1 MQDPGPFMN
10 GFQSSCDILN
20 IPTAPSLPSPF
31 PSVTRGSINLA
42 HSSSVFPKHVPLHLL
57 EKMTN
62 GFSKDRELGA
72 GAFGTVYKGVHKNG
86 ETIAVKLLH
95 SMPGRD
101 NENFEK
107 EFRNLT
113 SLLHKNIVRLVGF
126 CHETQKECVLHNE
139 KMIFA
144 ERTHMALCFE
154 YMQNGDLGR
163 YLSDEYSGHDWPTR
177 YAIIKG
183 ICEGLK
189 YLHEDLKPPIYH
201 LDLKPANILL
211 DDKMVPKLADFGLS
225 KLFGQEQTRVTESRT
240 GTL

>member
-1 MQDPGPFMN
+1 
-10 GFQSSCDILN
+10 
-20 IPTAPSLPSPF
+20 
-31 PSVTRGSINLA
+31 
-42 HSSSVFPKHVPLHLL
+42 
-57 EKMTN
+57 
-62 GFSKDRELGA
+62 
-72 GAFGTVYKGVHKNG
+72 
-86 ETIAVKLLH
+86 
-95 SMPGRD
+95 MPGRD

-240 GTL
+240 GTLYRKNGGICYKNYQ